1 MFGEEIDLM
10 TSFYLDCVIV
20 YSVVWLVYDETIYY
34 VISCAQ
40 YRSKL
45 PSARNVVNVIISI
58 FIILCENKMFSL
70 NPFSLYNMEKYTY

>member
-1 MFGEEIDLM
+1 MFGEEIDLL

-58 FIILCENKMFSL
+58 
-70 NPFSLYNMEKYTY
+70 